1 MAGMVRKGMSW
12 LGLGP
17 EDSADRYD
25 DEYDEYEDEDYED
38 EDEVEVAQTAK
49 PTLRRRPSAVAAA
62 PPSNSWED
70 NDTAGVT
77 VLAANGVSRAVAAP
91 VTDGPGRAVV
101 RPLPRQSTST
111 PRVLAPTSF
120 NDAQDIGLHVK
131 KGRPVV
137 VNLKAVDTELGQR
150 LLDFA
155 SGVAFGVSGRVEKV
169 GSRTYLLCPAGV
181 DVSSEDRE
189 LLKRG
194 DFSSFAD

>member
-1 MAGMVRKGMSW
+1 MSW

-25 DEYDEYEDEDYED
+25 DEYDDDEYDDQVDDEFD
-38 EDEVEVAQTAK
+38 VAQTPQ
-49 PTLRRRPSAVAAA
+49 PTLRRRPGAAAAA

-77 VLAANGVSRAVAAP
+77 VLPANGVSRAVAAP

-101 RPLPRQSTST
+101 RPLPRQSSAT
-111 PRVLAPTSF
+111 PRVLAPTAF
-120 NDAQDIGLHVK
+120 NDAQDIGLQVK

-150 LLDFA
+150 LLDFT

-181 DVSSEDRE
+181 DVSAEDRQ

-194 DFSSFAD
+194 DFTSFTD

>member
-25 DEYDEYEDEDYED
+25 DEYDDDEYDDQVDDELD
-38 EDEVEVAQTAK
+38 VAQTPQ
-49 PTLRRRPSAVAAA
+49 PTLRRRPGAAAAA

-77 VLAANGVSRAVAAP
+77 VLPANGVSRAVAAP

-101 RPLPRQSTST
+101 RPLPRQSSAT
-111 PRVLAPTSF
+111 PRVLAPTAF
-120 NDAQDIGLHVK
+120 NDAQDIGLQVK

-150 LLDFA
+150 LLDFT

-181 DVSSEDRE
+181 DVSAEDRQ

-194 DFSSFAD
+194 DFTSFTD